1 MEVLDTSIAN
11 LARPASM
18 LSYQNAFFVLSLTI
32 VCLAPLPFLMRLPSS
47 LSRPSPE
54 EIAAH

>member
-32 VCLAPLPFLMRLPSS
+32 VCLAPLPFLMRL